1 MRAASETAI
10 STLKAKQ
17 KEKIEKVS
25 KIIMDISGMNESLEE
40 EKEKLASEIEELKT
54 ELAARDS

>member
-1 MRAASETAI
+1 MRSASERAI